1 MEGIF
6 RLGFRCDGGLA
17 LLLQNAKLFR
27 HDVRNVDLVFDTLE
41 HFKFLC
47 VFVVM
52 LLGSL
57 DDVLPMWT
65 QLVLDDLENFQ
76 NFVCFCCDA
85 MGSLHNVLLMWS
97 QLVVFDYQT

>member
-17 LLLQNAKLFR
+17 LLLQNAKFFR
-27 HDVRNVDLVFDTLE
+27 HDVRDVDLVFDTLE

-57 DDVLPMWT
+57 DVLPMWT
-65 QLVLDDLENFQ
+65 QLVLDDLEHFQ
-76 NFVCFCCDA
+76 DFVSLFITFCRC
-85 MGSLHNVLLMWS
+85 GLSWSSLIIRL
-97 QLVVFDYQT
+97 